1 MIYSFFILL
10 SIFGYTIEETK
21 VVSPAFTN
29 AQTCL
34 KEENT
39 NGPIY
44 AQLNKEI
51 QNGHFTMY
59 GRAEKQGRGAC
70 GFDMNTPDMSAAV
83 SQSLFNTSAK
93 WPESC
98 LPDKRTVRN
107 DPVCMS
113 KCVQVT
119 YKGNTLTVPINN
131 MCGGCAIDHVD
142 FTDQAFLFLESGG
155 YTVGDAKGATI
166 KYVRC

>member
-1 MIYSFFILL
+1 MIYSFLILL
-10 SIFGYTIEETK
+10 SIVGYTIEETK

-70 GFDMNTPDMSAAV
+70 GFDMNTV
-83 SQSLFNTSAK
+83 LF
-93 WPESC
+93 
-98 LPDKRTVRN
+98 
-107 DPVCMS
+107 
-113 KCVQVT
+113 
-119 YKGNTLTVPINN
+119 
-131 MCGGCAIDHVD
+131 
-142 FTDQAFLFLESGG
+142 
-155 YTVGDAKGATI
+155 
-166 KYVRC
+166 